1 MTKTAV
7 KLRPD
12 QTIENIIVVE
22 SYLPTDYI
30 FVDFPVYL
38 DATLE
43 YCQSLYLAPNPD
55 YVTFWDGLLVSAVYA
70 SIRTQSMAS
79 LPMNTLATEFIALI
93 GDAKADRPNEVAI
106 QASMDAILSTGTF
119 TQADVDE
126 LTAILA
132 AASLDTI
139 YILGAPA

>member
-7 KLRPD
+7 KLKPD

-22 SYLPTDYI
+22 SYVPDTYI
-30 FVDFPVYL
+30 LVDFPVYL

-43 YCQSLYLAPNPD
+43 YCESLYLAPRPD
-55 YVTFWDGLLVSAVYA
+55 YVTFWDGLLISAVYA
-70 SIRTQSMAS
+70 SIRTQAMVS

-106 QASMDAILSTGTF
+106 QTSMNAILSTGTF

-132 AASLDTI
+132 AANLDTI
-139 YILGAPA
+139 YTLGALM